1 MNTTLKNSQ
10 ADTLQRFLFE
20 HAPIRGELVHL
31 DASWRSVIERHD
43 YPEIL
48 RNMMGE
54 LTAAAVLLA
63 ATLKLKGSLVLQI
76 MGKGAIKLLVVECN
90 GDMQLRATAKWSG
103 ELSQGSF
110 AELVGDGQFAIT
122 LDPKDG
128 GQPYQGI
135 VEIKGGSVAEV
146 LQNYMSHSEQLET
159 RLWLAADGQQAAGML
174 LQKLPESASNQLE
187 AHTEHEATYTWERA
201 MILADTLQAEE
212 LLTLSAQTVIHRL
225 YHEDDIR
232 LFDAQRVSFFCS
244 CSRDNVASM
253 LKMLGREEVESIL
266 EEREQIE
273 VHCEFCNQRYEFD
286 KVDAKMMFIDAV
298 VLPPSE
304 ARH

>member
-1 MNTTLKNSQ
+1 MNITLKTSE
-10 ADTLQRFLFE
+10 ADSLQRFLFE
-20 HAPIRGELVHL
+20 HAPVRGELVHL
-31 DASWRSVIERHD
+31 DAAWRSVIERHD

-63 ATLKLKGSLVLQI
+63 ATLKLRGSLVLQI
-76 MGKGAIKLLVVECN
+76 MGNSAIKLLVVECD

-103 ELSQGSF
+103 ALEQGAF
-110 AELVGDGQFAIT
+110 AELIGDGQFAIT

-128 GQPYQGI
+128 GQTYQSI
-135 VEIKGGSVAEV
+135 VEIKGSSVAEI
-146 LQNYMSHSEQLET
+146 LQNYMTHSEQLET

-174 LQKLPESASNQLE
+174 LQKLPDPDHQAEPVDAD
-187 AHTEHEATYTWERA
+187 TWQRA
-201 MILADTLQAEE
+201 GILADTLKSEE
-212 LLTLSAQTVIHRL
+212 LLTLSAKTLIERL

-232 LFDAQRVSFFCS
+232 LFDSQAVTFHCS
-244 CSRDNVASM
+244 CSRENVEKM
-253 LKMLGREEVESIL
+253 LRMLGREEVDSIL
-266 EEREQIE
+266 DEREQIE

-286 KVDAKMMFIDAV
+286 KVDAKLMFIESV

-304 ARH
+304 SRH

>member
-1 MNTTLKNSQ
+1 MNNILNTSQ
-10 ADTLQRFLFE
+10 ADSLQRFLFE

-43 YPEIL
+43 YPETL
-48 RNMMGE
+48 RNIMGE

-76 MGKGAIKLLVVECN
+76 MGKGAIKLLVVECS

-103 ELSQGSF
+103 DLAQGNF

-135 VEIKGGSVAEV
+135 VEIKGDSVAEI

-159 RLWLAADGQQAAGML
+159 RLWLAADGQHAAGML
-174 LQKLPESASNQLE
+174 LQKLPEAENQDE
-187 AHTEHEATYTWERA
+187 TVDADTWQRA
-201 MILADTLQAEE
+201 AILADTLKSEE
-212 LLTLSAQTVIHRL
+212 LLTLSAKTLIERL

-232 LFDAQRVSFFCS
+232 LFDTQNVSFHCS

-253 LKMLGREEVESIL
+253 LKMLGREEVDSIL
-266 EEREQIE
+266 DESEHIE
-273 VHCEFCNQRYEFD
+273 VFCEFCNQRYEFD
-286 KVDAKMMFIDAV
+286 KVDAKMMFFDSV
-298 VLPPSE
+298 VLPPSDS
-304 ARH
+304 RH

>member
-1 MNTTLKNSQ
+1 MNNIPEISQ
-10 ADTLQRFLFE
+10 PDSLHKFLFE

-31 DASWRSVIERHD
+31 DNAWRSVLDRHD
-43 YPEIL
+43 YPEVL

-54 LTAAAVLLA
+54 LTVAAVLLA

-76 MGKGAIKLLVVECN
+76 MGKGAIKLLVVECS

-103 ELSQGSF
+103 DLSQGSF
-110 AELVGDGQFAIT
+110 AELIGNGQFVIT

-135 VEIKGGSVAEV
+135 VEIEGNSVADIM
-146 LQNYMSHSEQLET
+146 QNYMSHSEQLET
-159 RLWLAADGQQAAGML
+159 RLWLTADSQHAAGML
-174 LQKLPESASNQLE
+174 LQKLPDTSNQYADE
-187 AHTEHEATYTWERA
+187 QAEPHDADAWRRA
-201 MILADTLQAEE
+201 VILADTLKAEE
-212 LLTLSAQTVIHRL
+212 LLSLPAKKLIQRL
-225 YHEDDIR
+225 YSEDDIR
-232 LFDAQRVSFFCS
+232 LFDAQPVAFHCS
-244 CSRDNVASM
+244 CSRDNVAKM
-253 LKMLGREEVESIL
+253 LQMLGREEVDSIL
-266 EEREQIE
+266 AERENIE

-286 KVDAKMMFIDAV
+286 KVDAEMMFVDAI